1 MTSMCLAAS
10 TKIIGIQGTR
20 LQQHPTCPAVQTHF
34 EWYVRPQDPHFV
46 PSDKWRWRYKTHSK
60 DTQMVQWMN
69 VDYSMIMN
77 IFAQNEWNNATCS
90 YPFWRMAGA
99 KKKGVRFVRV
109 RHERH
114 PGSWRGAAD
123 QICPGSGGLKVNLLA
138 ALCILQQKKNQF
150 PSALYPHI
158 RQALTK
164 SSDHSM
170 KQENTANIGCLIC
183 LMLGSCPEMPRPEA
197 QSCRHLEDTRQIRQ
211 WLHDGGKLWWR
222 WT

>member
-1 MTSMCLAAS
+1 MIYIYVSCGFD
-10 TKIIGIQGTR
+10 KNHRIQGTR

-99 KKKGVRFVRV
+99 KKKGCSICQSPAWEASRKLKRSRGSNLPWKRRF
-109 RHERH
+109 E
-114 PGSWRGAAD
+114 SE
-123 QICPGSGGLKVNLLA
+123 LKVNLLA
-138 ALCILQQKKNQF
+138 ALCILQQ
-150 PSALYPHI
+150 
-158 RQALTK
+158 
-164 SSDHSM
+164 
-170 KQENTANIGCLIC
+170 
-183 LMLGSCPEMPRPEA
+183 
-197 QSCRHLEDTRQIRQ
+197 
-211 WLHDGGKLWWR
+211 
-222 WT
+222 

>member
-1 MTSMCLAAS
+1 MEMEIQNTLKRYSNGTVNECRLFHDHEHICSKWMKQCNMFLS
-10 TKIIGIQGTR
+10 FLKNGRGKKKRVFDLSESGMRGIQEVEEEPRIKSALEAEVWKWIESESVG
-20 LQQHPTCPAVQTHF
+20 CAV
-34 EWYVRPQDPHFV
+34 Y
-46 PSDKWRWRYKTHSK
+46 
-60 DTQMVQWMN
+60 
-69 VDYSMIMN
+69 
-77 IFAQNEWNNATCS
+77 FAT
-90 YPFWRMAGA
+90 
-99 KKKGVRFVRV
+99 V
-109 RHERH
+109 
-114 PGSWRGAAD
+114 
-123 QICPGSGGLKVNLLA
+123 
-138 ALCILQQKKNQF
+138 KNQF

-183 LMLGSCPEMPRPEA
+183 LMLGSCPEMPRPAA